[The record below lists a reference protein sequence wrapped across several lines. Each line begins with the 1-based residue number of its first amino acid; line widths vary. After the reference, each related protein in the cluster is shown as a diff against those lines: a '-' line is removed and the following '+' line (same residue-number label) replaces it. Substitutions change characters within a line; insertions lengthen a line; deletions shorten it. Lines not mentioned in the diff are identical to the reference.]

1 MKAAQRWSC
10 RCRVPHWG
18 VRKALGQY
26 RQIDIRIILGK
37 IGFECISAHAQ
48 GFLKALESK
57 PSGEG
62 SRLTGQL
69 ALLRYHYSHPGFSYQ
84 RL

>member
-1 MKAAQRWSC
+1 MKPAQRWSR

-18 VRKALGQY
+18 VRKLGQY
-26 RQIDIRIILGK
+26 RQIDIGIILGK
-37 IGFECISAHAQ
+37 IGFDCISAHAQ
-48 GFLKALESK
+48 GFLKAVGRK

-69 ALLRYHYSHPGFSYQ
+69 ALLRYHFSHPGFSYQ